1 MTNIITSFYIPR
13 MLIAY
18 SEEHIKS
25 IFANYLCIGDVNRV
39 DFVPIEGDSRFQKA
53 FVHMNQTYDTPFVS
67 KIFNDYNNN
76 KNVRV
81 YPNLIKKNEYWILLN
96 NKIPVSETKL
106 NIHQVVENARILQ
119 SVVEK
124 QAEEI
129 KVMREQLL
137 ELTKSIEI
145 DNFNKNQT
153 WMPNEYEVEEGELDD
168 EPPYSFDEKEHYRDK
183 YHRKSR

>member
-1 MTNIITSFYIPR
+1 
-13 MLIAY
+13 
-18 SEEHIKS
+18 
-25 IFANYLCIGDVNRV
+25 
-39 DFVPIEGDSRFQKA
+39 
-53 FVHMNQTYDTPFVS
+53 MNQTYDTPFVS